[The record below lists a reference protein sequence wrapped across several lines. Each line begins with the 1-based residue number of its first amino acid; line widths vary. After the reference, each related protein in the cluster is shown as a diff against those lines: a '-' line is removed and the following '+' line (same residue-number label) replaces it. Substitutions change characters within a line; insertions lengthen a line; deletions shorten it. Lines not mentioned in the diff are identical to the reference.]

1 MLFMTFNTTMMG
13 SFISNQRAEGAMRTV
28 FPVWRSRAI
37 SGDYLITALGMN
49 SVAVRTFPRT
59 VAISRQ
65 SENQI
70 RIRAAVRNL
79 FVPEVNSQRVRT
91 PEWM

>member
-1 MLFMTFNTTMMG
+1 
-13 SFISNQRAEGAMRTV
+13 MRTV

>member
-13 SFISNQRAEGAMRTV
+13 GFIRNQRAEGAMRTV
-28 FPVWRSRAI
+28 FPDVM
-37 SGDYLITALGMN
+37 SGVLAVN

-59 VAISRQ
+59 VAISRE

-70 RIRAAVRNL
+70 RIQAAVRNL

>member
-1 MLFMTFNTTMMG
+1 
-13 SFISNQRAEGAMRTV
+13 MRTV

-65 SENQI
+65 SENEI
-70 RIRAAVRNL
+70 RIEARAEPLHTR
-79 FVPEVNSQRVRT
+79 S
-91 PEWM
+91 

>member
-1 MLFMTFNTTMMG
+1 
-13 SFISNQRAEGAMRTV
+13 MRTV

-65 SENQI
+65 SENEI
-70 RIRAAVRNL
+70 RIAAVRNL
-79 FVPEVNSQRVRT
+79 FVPVVNSQRVRM
-91 PEWM
+91 PGWM